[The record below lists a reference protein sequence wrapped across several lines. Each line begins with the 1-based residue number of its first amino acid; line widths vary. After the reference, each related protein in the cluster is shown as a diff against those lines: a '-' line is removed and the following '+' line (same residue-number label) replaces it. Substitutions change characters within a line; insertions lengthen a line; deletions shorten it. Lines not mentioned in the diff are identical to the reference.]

1 MTYKA
6 KFFIVCALIL
16 GLACLAVPASA
27 QDAPKGCPTA
37 ESIGWHLG
45 CQAYS
50 FNKFT
55 FYEAVDKTASLG
67 LKWIEAYPGQRL
79 SKDKPDSVKFD
90 QTMPADLQKEVLE
103 KLKSAGVT
111 LVNYGVVGVSKD
123 EPEARKLFD
132 FAKAMGI
139 KTIVSEPAP
148 AALPMLDKLCK
159 EYDINISI
167 HNHPKPSMY
176 WDYKKVLDATK
187 GVSTRIGSCSDTGH
201 WCRSGIN
208 PVEAIT
214 ALCDAKR
221 VVSLHFK
228 DLNEFG
234 NPDAHD
240 VAWGTG
246 KSDAKGVLAELY
258 KTGFKGV
265 FSIEYEY
272 NWENSVPDIAV
283 CVANFEKMAQELVA
297 ANKK

>member
-1 MTYKA
+1 MTHTFKTLA
-6 KFFIVCALIL
+6 FGVLVAALLCAAL
-16 GLACLAVPASA
+16 PASA
-27 QDAPKGCPTA
+27 QDAAKGCPTA
-37 ESIGWHLG
+37 ESIGWQLG

-79 SKDKPDSVKFD
+79 CADKPESVKFD
-90 QTMPADLQKEVLE
+90 HSMPADLQKEVLA

-111 LVNYGVVGVSKD
+111 LVNYGVVGLSKD
-123 EPEARKLFD
+123 EAEARKVFE

-139 KTIVSEPAP
+139 QTIVSEPAP
-148 AALPMLDKLCK
+148 AALPMLDKLCA
-159 EYDINISI
+159 EYNIRIAI

-176 WDYKKVLDATK
+176 WDYKKLLDATK
-187 GVSTRIGSCSDTGH
+187 KVSNRIGSCSDTGH
-201 WCRSGIN
+201 WSRSGIS

-214 ALCDAKR
+214 ALANEKR
-221 VVSLHFK
+221 IVSLHFK

-234 NPDAHD
+234 NPEAHD

-246 KSDAKGVLAELY
+246 KSEAKAVLAELY

-272 NWENSVPDIAV
+272 NWDNSVPDIAV

-297 ANKK
+297 AKK

>member
-1 MTYKA
+1 M
-6 KFFIVCALIL
+6 
-16 GLACLAVPASA
+16 
-27 QDAPKGCPTA
+27 
-37 ESIGWHLG
+37 
-45 CQAYS
+45 
-50 FNKFT
+50 
-55 FYEAVDKTASLG
+55 
-67 LKWIEAYPGQRL
+67 
-79 SKDKPDSVKFD
+79 
-90 QTMPADLQKEVLE
+90 
-103 KLKSAGVT
+103 
-111 LVNYGVVGVSKD
+111 
-123 EPEARKLFD
+123 LFRS
-132 FAKAMGI
+132 GI

-159 EYDINISI
+159 EYDITIAI

-176 WDYKKVLDATK
+176 WDYKKLLDATK
-187 GVSTRIGSCSDTGH
+187 GVSNRIGSCSDTGH

-214 ALCDAKR
+214 ALCEAKR

-234 NPDAHD
+234 NPEAHD

>member
-1 MTYKA
+1 MTNKA
-6 KFFIVCALIL
+6 ILLSGCALVV
-16 GLACLAVPASA
+16 GVACMAVPAVA
-27 QDAPKGCPTA
+27 QDTPKGCPTA

-79 SKDKPDSVKFD
+79 SLDKPESVKFD
-90 QTMPADLQKEVLE
+90 QSMPADLQKEVLA
-103 KLKSAGVT
+103 KLKAANVT

-123 EPEARKLFD
+123 EADARKLFD

-139 KTIVSEPAP
+139 QTIVSEPAP
-148 AALPMLDKLCK
+148 AALPMIDKLCA
-159 EYDINISI
+159 EYNINISI

-187 GVSTRIGSCSDTGH
+187 GLSNRIGSCSDTGH
-201 WCRSGIN
+201 WCRSGIS

-214 ALCDAKR
+214 ALCEAKR
-221 VVSLHFK
+221 VKSLHFK

-234 NPDAHD
+234 NPEAHD

-246 KSDAKGVLAELY
+246 KSDAKGVLTELY

-283 CVANFEKMAQELVA
+283 CVANFEKMTQEIVA

>member
-1 MTYKA
+1 MHKVTLLTL
-6 KFFIVCALIL
+6 CALV
-16 GLACLAVPASA
+16 AAAVCLALPAGA
-27 QDAPKGCPTA
+27 QDAAKGCPTA

-50 FNKFT
+50 FNRFT

-79 SKDKPDSVKFD
+79 SKDKPEDAKFD
-90 QTMPADLQKEVLE
+90 HNMPADLQKAALA

-111 LVNYGVVGVSKD
+111 LVNYGVVGLSKD
-123 EPEARKLFD
+123 EADARKVFE

-159 EYDINISI
+159 EYDINVSI

-187 GVSTRIGSCSDTGH
+187 DVSHRIGSCSDTGH
-201 WCRSGIN
+201 WTRSGIK
-208 PVEAIT
+208 PLEAIT
-214 ALCDAKR
+214 ALSDAKR
-221 VVSLHFK
+221 IVSLHFK

-234 NPDAHD
+234 NNDAHD

-246 KSDAKGVLAELY
+246 VSQAKDVLAQLY
-258 KTGFKGV
+258 KSGFKGV

-272 NWENSVPDIAV
+272 NWDNSVPDIAV

>member
-1 MTYKA
+1 MTYKTTLLT
-6 KFFIVCALIL
+6 VCALVV
-16 GLACLAVPASA
+16 GLACLAAPAVA
-27 QDAPKGCPTA
+27 QDAAKGCPTA
-37 ESIGWHLG
+37 ESIGWQLG

-50 FNKFT
+50 FNRFT

-79 SKDKPDSVKFD
+79 SKDKPESVKLEHS
-90 QTMPADLQKEVLE
+90 MPAELQKEVLE

-111 LVNYGVVGVSKD
+111 LFSYGVVGLSKD
-123 EPEARKLFD
+123 EAEARKVFD

-139 KTIVSEPAP
+139 KVIVSEPAP
-148 AALPMLDKLCK
+148 AALPMLDSLCK
-159 EYDINISI
+159 EYDVKVAI

-176 WDYKKVLDATK
+176 WDYKKLLAATK
-187 GVSTRIGSCSDTGH
+187 DVSDRIGSCSDTGH
-201 WCRSGIN
+201 WSRSGIK

-246 KSDAKGVLAELY
+246 VSQAKEVLAELH
-258 KTGFKGV
+258 KTGFKGM
-265 FSIEYEY
+265 FAIEYEY
-272 NWENSVPDIAV
+272 NWDNSVPDIAV

-297 ANKK
+297 AGTK

>member
-1 MTYKA
+1 MTHKA
-6 KFFIVCALIL
+6 IIVTLCALVA
-16 GLACLAVPASA
+16 GAAFLALPAGA

-50 FNKFT
+50 FNRFT
-55 FYEAVDKTASLG
+55 FYEAIDKTASLG

-79 SKDKPDSVKFD
+79 SKDLPESVKFD
-90 QTMPADLQKEVLE
+90 QNLSADLQKEVLA
-103 KLKSAGVT
+103 KLKAADVT
-111 LVNYGVVGVSKD
+111 LVNYGVVGLSKD
-123 EPEARKLFD
+123 EADARKTFE

-148 AALPMLDKLCK
+148 AALPVLDKLCA
-159 EYDINISI
+159 EFDINISI
-167 HNHPKPSMY
+167 HNHPKPSTY

-187 GVSTRIGSCSDTGH
+187 SVSKRIGSCSDTGH
-201 WCRSGIN
+201 WCRSGIS

-214 ALCDAKR
+214 ALAEAGR
-221 VVSLHFK
+221 VKSLHFK

-234 NPDAHD
+234 NPEAHD

-246 KSDAKGVLAELY
+246 VANSKAILAELY

-272 NWENSVPDIAV
+272 NWDNSVPDIAV
-283 CVANFEKMAQELVA
+283 CVANFEKLAQEIVA

>member
-6 KFFIVCALIL
+6 KVITVCALAV
-16 GLACLAVPASA
+16 GLACMAVPALA

-37 ESIGWHLG
+37 ESIGWQLG

-79 SKDKPDSVKFD
+79 CADKPESVKFEHS
-90 QTMPADLQKEVLE
+90 MPAELQKEVLE
-103 KLKSAGVT
+103 KLKSANVT
-111 LVNYGVVGVSKD
+111 LVNYGVVGLSKD
-123 EPEARKLFD
+123 EADARKVFD

-148 AALPMLDKLCK
+148 AALPMLDKLCT
-159 EYDINISI
+159 EYGVNIAI

-176 WDYKKVLDATK
+176 WDYKKLLDATK
-187 GVSTRIGSCSDTGH
+187 GVSKHIGSCSDTGH
-201 WCRSGIN
+201 WSRSGIS

-214 ALCDAKR
+214 ALCEAKR
-221 VVSLHFK
+221 IVSLHFK

-234 NPDAHD
+234 NPEAHD

-246 KSDAKGVLAELY
+246 KSEAKAVLAELY
-258 KTGFKGV
+258 KSGFKGV

-297 ANKK
+297 AKK